1 LLIRRLA
8 DADWPAVAGIYA
20 EGIATRN
27 ATFDLAVPSWEAWD
41 ASHLRDLRLVA
52 EEDGRVLGWA
62 ALSPVSERCCYA
74 GVAEN
79 SVYVAAEARGR
90 GVGAALLR
98 KLVERAEQ
106 AGIWTIQT
114 GIFPENEASVAL
126 HRRCG
131 FRVVGV
137 RERLGELDGVW
148 RDVLLL
154 ERRSGVVG
162 TPAGPVP
169 NPHPPE
175 GLENTVLPADARK
188 GADFVTSSA
197 TGGRER

>member
-1 LLIRRLA
+1 MIRALA
-8 DADWPAVAGIYA
+8 EDDWPAVAAIYA

-27 ATFDLAVPSWEAWD
+27 ATFETAVPSWEAWN
-41 ASHLRDLRLVA
+41 ASHQAEHRLVA
-52 EEDGRVLGWA
+52 EEGGRVVGWA
-62 ALSPVSERCCYA
+62 ALSPVSDRCCYA

-90 GVGAALLR
+90 GIGRALL
-98 KLVERAEQ
+98 EQ
-106 AGIWTIQT
+106 LISATEAAGLWTIET

-126 HRRCG
+126 HERCG

-137 RERLGELDGVW
+137 RKRLGQLDGVW

-162 TPAGPVP
+162 GSGG
-169 NPHPPE
+169 PHP
-175 GLENTVLPADARK
+175 
-188 GADFVTSSA
+188 
-197 TGGRER
+197 

>member
-98 KLVERAEQ
+98 ELVERAEQ

-126 HRRCG
+126 HRRSASGSWASASGSASWTACG
-131 FRVVGV
+131 ETCCSWNVGAVWSGLRRVPSQTPTHPRG
-137 RERLGELDGVW
+137 W
-148 RDVLLL
+148 RTRYC
-154 ERRSGVVG
+154 RRTRGR
-162 TPAGPVP
+162 VP
-169 NPHPPE
+169 I
-175 GLENTVLPADARK
+175 
-188 GADFVTSSA
+188 S
-197 TGGRER
+197 

>member
-1 LLIRRLA
+1 LLIRRLTES
-8 DADWPAVAGIYA
+8 DWPAVAAIYA
-20 EGIATRN
+20 EGITTGN
-27 ATFDLAVPSWEAWD
+27 ATFDADVPSWDAWD
-41 ASHLRDLRLVA
+41 ASHLPEQRLVA
-52 EEDGRVLGWA
+52 EDGGRVLGWA
-62 ALSPVSERCCYA
+62 ALSGVSDRCCYA

-90 GVGAALLR
+90 GVGRALLER
-98 KLVERAEQ
+98 LVADAEA
-106 AGIWTIQT
+106 AGIWTIQA

-137 RERLGELDGVW
+137 RERLGQLDGVW

-154 ERRSGVVG
+154 ERRSEVVG
-162 TPAGPVP
+162 ALGGPIP

-175 GLENTVLPADARK
+175 GMEKTVAAAVSHER
-188 GADFVTSSA
+188 ADFETTSA
-197 TGGRER
+197 TGGRD

>member
-1 LLIRRLA
+1 MIRALTE
-8 DADWPAVAGIYA
+8 DDWPAVAAIYA

-27 ATFDLAVPSWEAWD
+27 ATFETAVPSWEAWN
-41 ASHLRDLRLVA
+41 ASHQAEHRLVA
-52 EEDGRVLGWA
+52 EESGRVVGWA
-62 ALSPVSERCCYA
+62 ALSPVSDRCCYA

-79 SVYVAAEARGR
+79 SVYVAAEARARGIGR
-90 GVGAALLR
+90 ALL
-98 KLVERAEQ
+98 EQ
-106 AGIWTIQT
+106 LISATEAAGLWTIET

-126 HRRCG
+126 HERCG

-137 RERLGELDGVW
+137 RKRLGQLDGVW

-162 TPAGPVP
+162 APADPIP

-175 GLENTVLPADARK
+175 GM
-188 GADFVTSSA
+188 
-197 TGGRER
+197 ERR